1 MEYWMIFLII
11 AIAAIIFEIFA
22 PSMFCINFAFT
33 GDITA
38 ILSVFF
44 KWKLSVFF
52 IIFSIISLISIIFI
66 KPFLVKLLKK
76 DSKNDFNSQYIDKI
90 VKTIEPV
97 TQNSGAVTIYDERWE
112 ARLASDGEEIPIGVD
127 VKIVRNDSL
136 VLYVERL

>member
-22 PSMFCINFAFT
+22 PSMFCINFAFA
-33 GDITA
+33 GVITA

-52 IIFSIISLISIIFI
+52 IIFAIISLISIIFI